1 VSNVPA
7 VKIKIEV
14 ETLNA
19 LPRVQP
25 PPTPLKV
32 INASGAMATPFV
44 VIVRPVDVDVN
55 VILPVELHT
64 VPANSDMEPRTFS
77 VGDVPVANVT
87 VPADTVMS
95 RQAKAPVIV
104 TV

>member
-1 VSNVPA
+1 MSKVPVVIVRTPET
-7 VKIKIEV
+7 VK
-14 ETLNA
+14 A

-25 PPTPLKV
+25 PPAPLKV
-32 INASGAMATPFV
+32 TDAEIVTPLV
-44 VIVRPVDVDVN
+44 VTVLPVLIEVK
-55 VILPVELHT
+55 VIAPVELHT
-64 VPANSDMEPRTFS
+64 VAAASDMEPRMFS

-95 RQAKAPVIV
+95 RQANAPGMV